1 MTHLL
6 DIYFTQFL
14 IFVLVLG
21 RIGGLV
27 MTAPIFGSRSV
38 PLQVRGLIAIGLALL
53 ITPLHW
59 REEVTDPG
67 SILGLT
73 LLLVE
78 EIMLGVALGMGVKI
92 LFIGLQVSGQLV
104 SHMTMLGL
112 AEVADPSNEN
122 TVSVFTQLFD
132 VVAVSVFLIIGGH
145 RLVMAAL
152 LDTFQWMPPGRIV
165 FSSSVSQALVD
176 VLAHSFVLGVRAAAP
191 TVVAV
196 LMSIL
201 VMGLISRT
209 LPQLNILVVGTTV
222 NSTVMLGA
230 LVFSLGI
237 MVWIFQ
243 ENVVPTVDAM
253 WHALATGRPFE
264 L

>member
-59 REEVTDPG
+59 REEVADSG

-78 EIMLGVALGMGVKI
+78 EIMRQRHV
-92 LFIGLQVSGQLV
+92 
-104 SHMTMLGL
+104 
-112 AEVADPSNEN
+112 
-122 TVSVFTQLFD
+122 
-132 VVAVSVFLIIGGH
+132 LIQ
-145 RLVMAAL
+145 
-152 LDTFQWMPPGRIV
+152 D
-165 FSSSVSQALVD
+165 D
-176 VLAHSFVLGVRAAAP
+176 GVRQ
-191 TVVAV
+191 
-196 LMSIL
+196 ML
-201 VMGLISRT
+201 VRDEFS
-209 LPQLNILVVGTTV
+209 GTR
-222 NSTVMLGA
+222 A
-230 LVFSLGI
+230 
-237 MVWIFQ
+237 
-243 ENVVPTVDAM
+243 
-253 WHALATGRPFE
+253 
-264 L
+264 

>member
-122 TVSVFTQLFD
+122 TVS
-132 VVAVSVFLIIGGH
+132 
-145 RLVMAAL
+145 
-152 LDTFQWMPPGRIV
+152 DTFQWMPPGRIV

-209 LPQLNILVVGTTV
+209 LPQLNILAVGTTV